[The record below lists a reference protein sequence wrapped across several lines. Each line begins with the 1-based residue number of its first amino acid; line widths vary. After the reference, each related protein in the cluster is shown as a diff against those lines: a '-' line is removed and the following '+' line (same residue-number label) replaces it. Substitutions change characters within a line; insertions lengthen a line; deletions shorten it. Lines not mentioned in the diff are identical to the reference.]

1 MVIIRS
7 ILIFLLFSAHTLSAN
22 TLVIGA
28 PLNPTPMSLQLEQL
42 LKTAYLQL
50 GYRTE
55 FIALPSERRLRLL
68 QHGDLDADLFRSC
81 ELDEAHPEFIVVP
94 VTIGALHLRAYSLDP
109 QKLTNWQQ
117 RPELIISHIRG
128 FKMAEQQQF
137 LGKRITVSS
146 DQQAFGLMLQG
157 RVDILLEDSHTAKKF
172 LYQKKDL
179 PTIAEQN
186 VADFAVC
193 HVLSNK
199 QQSLLNSLTLK
210 LRLSMAKTV
219 LL

>member
-68 QHGDLDADLFRSC
+68 QHGELDADLFRS
-81 ELDEAHPEFIVVP
+81 
-94 VTIGALHLRAYSLDP
+94 
-109 QKLTNWQQ
+109 
-117 RPELIISHIRG
+117 
-128 FKMAEQQQF
+128 
-137 LGKRITVSS
+137 
-146 DQQAFGLMLQG
+146 
-157 RVDILLEDSHTAKKF
+157 
-172 LYQKKDL
+172 
-179 PTIAEQN
+179 
-186 VADFAVC
+186 
-193 HVLSNK
+193 
-199 QQSLLNSLTLK
+199 
-210 LRLSMAKTV
+210 
-219 LL
+219 